1 MQEHSKIRTHI
12 LLTTRHILLVELRR
26 VLLDALVPSGRLAL
40 VPPRLQ
46 IKIKGLE
53 ELKEEYR
60 QHRASD
66 NRQAMHALLFGR
78 VPPLASFP
86 IGEPLVVVIVVVWA
100 LPALAKVVVEAVA
113 KVGTTHAECIIH
125 AVVEI
130 KVLSCGRVE
139 GGGRWG
145 H

>member
-1 MQEHSKIRTHI
+1 
-12 LLTTRHILLVELRR
+12 
-26 VLLDALVPSGRLAL
+26 
-40 VPPRLQ
+40 
-46 IKIKGLE
+46 
-53 ELKEEYR
+53 
-60 QHRASD
+60 
-66 NRQAMHALLFGR
+66 MHALLFGR

-113 KVGTTHAECIIH
+113 KVGTHECIIY